1 MDLTLSKPHRWKE
14 HFCLSEV
21 FSADMYHFV
30 SLYNVDFSLI
40 NWVIAVWV
48 ISLNWKGM
56 WSRGSVFKTYL
67 KICWWSVLLTCVY
80 PVGSMILWNNS
91 QHYNRFKSYCCE
103 AYNILRK
110 SSNLILNLFH
120 LMAGA
125 NIPDIASDPEKGI
138 LKVRHSFSSKI
149 HHDQSKIYMYLLMEL
164 TFTYKKNANHTEP
177 GKLCS
182 FKRSF
187 GWTWMMRRLC
197 SSSSLWLL
205 TAWMHCFLKWW
216 RQYIAGPNTG
226 VRKVSRSGRAAI
238 SIDWTVVRYTS
249 CLWLQVVTQLFE
261 VTMGSSSCSVLW
273 VQNLIIWNLVNLCVC

>member
-1 MDLTLSKPHRWKE
+1 MGDIIELKRNVIQRICFIYFSQYECYVLVSASKG
-14 HFCLSEV
+14 
-21 FSADMYHFV
+21 
-30 SLYNVDFSLI
+30 SLFRSKWCYYSK
-40 NWVIAVWV
+40 A
-48 ISLNWKGM
+48 
-56 WSRGSVFKTYL
+56 YL
-67 KICWWSVLLTCVY
+67 KICWRNVLLTCVY
-80 PVGSMILWNNS
+80 PVGSMALWNNS
-91 QHYNRFKSYCCE
+91 PHYNHFKSYCCE

-138 LKVRHSFSSKI
+138 LKVRHSLSSKI
-149 HHDQSKIYMYLLMEL
+149 HHDQSIIYMYLLMEL

-197 SSSSLWLL
+197 SSSSCWLL
-205 TAWMHCFLKWW
+205 RAWMHCFLKWW

-226 VRKVSRSGRAAI
+226 VRKVSR
-238 SIDWTVVRYTS
+238 
-249 CLWLQVVTQLFE
+249 
-261 VTMGSSSCSVLW
+261 
-273 VQNLIIWNLVNLCVC
+273 